1 MVDFG
6 CGNAKL
12 GRSVPNK
19 VHSFDLVAV
28 NKDVT
33 VADMKNVSKIIYVSL
48 CITKRG
54 CDKLQVIFHLI
65 LFLFYFRSLLN
76 QEVLTL
82 LFSHYH

>member
-33 VADMKNVSKIIYVSL
+33 VADMKNVSDII
-48 CITKRG
+48 
-54 CDKLQVIFHLI
+54 F
-65 LFLFYFRSLLN
+65 
-76 QEVLTL
+76 TL
-82 LFSHYH
+82 LLHKIGVAIKL

>member
-33 VADMKNVSKIIYVSL
+33 VADMKNVSDII
-48 CITKRG
+48 
-54 CDKLQVIFHLI
+54 F
-65 LFLFYFRSLLN
+65 
-76 QEVLTL
+76 TL
-82 LFSHYH
+82 LLHKIRVAIRL